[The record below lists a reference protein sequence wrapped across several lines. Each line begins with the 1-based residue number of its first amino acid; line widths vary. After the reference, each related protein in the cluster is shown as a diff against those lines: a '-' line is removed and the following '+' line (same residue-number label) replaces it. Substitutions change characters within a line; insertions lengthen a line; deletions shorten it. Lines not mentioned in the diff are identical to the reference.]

1 MNTDQ
6 QIFTG
11 GEKENILV
19 VALAS
24 STGVLLLLLIA
35 QTVGVICFIWKAKA
49 SARKAIKTDVNPI
62 YGIEDEGETVNK
74 DVNPIKD
81 KEETEK
87 RNSDDQQY
95 DYMDPRDSRAF

>member
-1 MNTDQ
+1 M
-6 QIFTG
+6 FTG
-11 GEKENILV
+11 DEEKENSLV

-62 YGIEDEGETVNK
+62 YGIEDEGRGAE
-74 DVNPIKD
+74 
-81 KEETEK
+81 
-87 RNSDDQQY
+87 RNSVDQQY
-95 DYMDPRDSRAF
+95 DYMEN

>member
-1 MNTDQ
+1 M
-6 QIFTG
+6 FTG
-11 GEKENILV
+11 EEKENSLV

-62 YGIEDEGETVNK
+62 YGIEDEG

-81 KEETEK
+81 KEEMAK

-95 DYMDPRDSRAF
+95 DYMDPMESRAF